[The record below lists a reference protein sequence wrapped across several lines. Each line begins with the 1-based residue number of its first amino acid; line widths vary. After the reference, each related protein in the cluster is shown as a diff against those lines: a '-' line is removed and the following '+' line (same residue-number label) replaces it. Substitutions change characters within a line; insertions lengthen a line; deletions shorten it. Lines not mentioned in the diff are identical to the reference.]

1 MDKLK
6 ELAELVPVLE
16 KFVNLG
22 LAVIIALGA
31 VAGLVYIVWFVM
43 AKLNQTIQ
51 ANADAIS
58 GLKETLTLNTAEM
71 LSTRNMVAETRDLL
85 HTHHNSLGTH
95 NTLATVMDERS
106 KSVKEICCDTN
117 NKVDELGRTV
127 ATAQHISSLQK
138 EVADLGKNVAV
149 ACAKM
154 EGV

>member
-71 LSTRNMVAETRDLL
+71 LNTRNMVAETRDLL
-85 HTHHNSLGTH
+85 HSHHASLGNH
-95 NTLATVMDERS
+95 NTLATVMDERA
-106 KSVKEICCDTN
+106 KSVKEICYDTN
-117 NKVDELGRTV
+117 DKVDEIIHDKVGKLI
-127 ATAQHISSLQK
+127 AD
-138 EVADLGKNVAV
+138 EVEK
-149 ACAKM
+149 KM
-154 EGV
+154 FQVKVNIEAGQTK